1 MNNTKQ
7 THDQTFHPNLSVK
20 INLFNTLLTKALQ
33 QKSPTLFSLS
43 VGTLLEIQ
51 DLMFPISQTSPTEA
65 STEFLS
71 ETSSNQ
77 TSKQNTTKEEKKSL
91 IKRLFQQTLIKHS
104 IQFTITKI

>member
-7 THDQTFHPNLSVK
+7 THDQTFHPNLSAK

-33 QKSPTLFSLS
+33 QHNQTLFSLS

-51 DLMFPISQTSPTEA
+51 DLMFPTSQTSPTGA

-71 ETSSNQ
+71 ETSSNK
-77 TSKQNTTKEEKKSL
+77 T
-91 IKRLFQQTLIKHS
+91 F
-104 IQFTITKI
+104 

>member
-1 MNNTKQ
+1 MNNTNQ
-7 THDQTFHPNLSVK
+7 THDQTFQPNIQAK

-33 QKSPTLFSLS
+33 QNNPTLFSLS

-51 DLMFPISQTSPTEA
+51 DLMFPTSQTPPTEA

-77 TSKQNTTKEEKKSL
+77 TS
-91 IKRLFQQTLIKHS
+91 
-104 IQFTITKI
+104 